1 MKKTYLFCVVF
12 CLFIGKIPNLHAQKT
27 TDQDSIK
34 TLIDLSRT
42 KLYDDKATAI
52 KYLDIAESL
61 YQKEFDKKIYADIIY
76 ARATVFYI
84 SADYHLA
91 LANFL
96 EGLEIYEEAK
106 DQVGISK
113 SLTGVGLVEMGME
126 NLELAIHY
134 FDKAIANKSEKQE
147 YMNAANYFNKGI
159 AYMDLN
165 QLDSSEQYLKKSL
178 KLSLKHKRVETEH
191 MTINRFGQLNLQKG
205 NLDSAYY
212 YFQKVLNHPV
222 PINTWEKTFAYRGL
236 ATYHLENNNFKEAE
250 KYALE
255 ANDLSKEIPS
265 KWEIYKSY
273 EVLSKVAD
281 KMKNYPL
288 AYEYLKLH
296 NVYKDSVIGEN
307 TDRKVKY
314 LQTLK
319 KESDYNKL
327 KLEKAAVQKQLRDN
341 KIIVILLVFFVAF
354 FIIVIYFLSIQAQTK
369 SKFNYELG
377 KKNESIAL
385 KNEDLEKLNATRA
398 KLLSILS
405 HDMKSPLSSIEQVL
419 RLYHQEILSKE
430 EREELLVKLQF
441 QVTNTL
447 EMLNN
452 MVIWA
457 QAQLDG
463 FRTENVQIKP
473 HVTLVSVID
482 NAHLNLELKNITV
495 DYINYYEHNV
505 WCDPN
510 HLQIIFQNVLSNSI
524 KFSYPNGKITIHME
538 DFDSELK
545 ICFTDHGVGL
555 SKELLKEINEN
566 NETVKANIG
575 TSNETG
581 TGIGL
586 LLVKNLLKLNK
597 GRLEIKN
604 IQNKG
609 AVFSIVLKK

>member
-42 KLYDDKATAI
+42 KLYDDKVTAI

-76 ARATVFYI
+76 ARATVFYV

-96 EGLEIYEEAK
+96 EGLEIYEETK

-165 QLDSSEQYLKKSL
+165 QLDSSEFYLKKSL

-191 MTINRFGQLNLQKG
+191 MAINRFGQLNLQKG
-205 NLDSAYY
+205 NHDSAYY

-222 PINTWEKTFAYRGL
+222 TINTWERTFAYRGL
-236 ATYHLENNNFKEAE
+236 ANYHLENNNFKEAE

-255 ANDLSKEIPS
+255 ANDLSKGIPS

-281 KMKNYPL
+281 KMNNYAL

-341 KIIVILLVFFVAF
+341 KIIVFLLVFFVAF

-385 KNEDLEKLNATRA
+385 KNEDLEKLNTTRA

-463 FRTENVQIKP
+463 FKTENVQINP
-473 HVTLVSVID
+473 HITLVSVID

-555 SKELLKEINEN
+555 SKELLKEINDN

-604 IQNKG
+604 KQNKG
-609 AVFSIVLKK
+609 AVFCIVLKK

>member
-27 TDQDSIK
+27 TNQDSIK
-34 TLIDLSRT
+34 KLIDLSRT
-42 KLYDDKATAI
+42 KLYDDKAASI
-52 KYLDIAESL
+52 KYLDIAEKL
-61 YQKEFDKKIYADIIY
+61 YLKELDKKIYADIIY

-126 NLELAIHY
+126 NFELAIHY
-134 FDKAIANKSEKQE
+134 FDKAIVNKSNKQE

-165 QLDSSEQYLKKSL
+165 QLDSSEFYLKKSL
-178 KLSLKHKRVETEH
+178 KLSLNHSRVETEH
-191 MTINRFGQLNLQKG
+191 MAINRFGQLNLQKG

-236 ATYHLENNNFKEAE
+236 ASYYLEKNNYKEAQN
-250 KYALE
+250 YALE
-255 ANDLSKEIPS
+255 ANALSKVIPS

-281 KMKNYPL
+281 KMNNYSL

-296 NVYKDSVIGEN
+296 NIYKDSVIGEN

-319 KESDYNKL
+319 KESEYNKL

-341 KIIVILLVFFVAF
+341 KIIVILLIFFVAF

-369 SKFNYELG
+369 TKFNYELG

-385 KNEDLEKLNATRA
+385 KNEDLEKLNITRA

-419 RLYHQEILSKE
+419 RLYHQEILSKQ

-463 FRTENVQIKP
+463 FRTENVQINP

-545 ICFTDHGVGL
+545 IYFTDHGVGL
-555 SKELLKEINEN
+555 SKELLKEINDS

-604 IQNKG
+604 KQNKG
-609 AVFSIVLKK
+609 AIFCIVLKK